1 MKQDEKEVRQK
12 IKQANNCYVY
22 SMIDGVDVGHYFKTT
37 KSDVWYWTR
46 QYIRTTKKNPPSYDD
61 LTNLNKTFV
70 LREDGDLYIN

>member
-1 MKQDEKEVRQK
+1 MTQHEKEVRQK

-46 QYIRTTKKNPPSYDD
+46 QYIRTTKKNPPLYDD

>member
-1 MKQDEKEVRQK
+1 MKQNEKEVRQK

-22 SMIDGVDVGHYFKTT
+22 SMLDGVDVGHYFKTT

-46 QYIRTTKKNPPSYDD
+46 QYIRTTKKNPPPYDD
-61 LTNLNKTFV
+61 LTNLNNTFV

>member
-1 MKQDEKEVRQK
+1 MTQNEKEVRQK

-37 KSDVWYWTR
+37 KSDVWYLTR
-46 QYIRTTKKNPPSYDD
+46 QYIRTSKKNPPPYDD
-61 LTNLNKTFV
+61 LTNLNNTFV